1 MSDHEP
7 VHVGVV
13 YDSGYGH
20 TAAQARAVAE
30 GAASIQG
37 VSARMYF
44 AEEMAGD
51 PHGLDRCDALI
62 FGTPTYLGSASA
74 AFKMFM
80 ESTSKIW
87 RDQAWSGRLAAGF
100 TSSGG
105 HNGDKLNTLVQ
116 LNLFAMQHGLIW
128 VGLGLVDGNDASDK
142 TNDNL
147 NRLGSYLGAMAQA
160 NTDQGIEGMLESDLA
175 TARHLGRRV
184 ACAARG
190 WNREA
195 LS

>member
-30 GAASIQG
+30 GAASVSG
-37 VSARMYF
+37 VTARMYF
-44 AEEMAGD
+44 AEEVAD
-51 PHGLDRCDALI
+51 EPDGLDGCDAFI
-62 FGTPTYLGSASA
+62 FGAPTYLGSASA
-74 AFKMFM
+74 TFKAFM

-87 RDQAWSGRLAAGF
+87 RNQGWSGRIAAGF
-100 TSSGG
+100 TCSGG
-105 HNGDKLNTLVQ
+105 HNGDKLSTLAQ

-142 TNDNL
+142 SNDNL

-160 NTDQGIEGMLESDLA
+160 NTDQGIEGLLESDLA

-184 ACAARG
+184 ALVARG